1 MTAAVRQEQPV
12 LEVRDLVWAYGAGRS
27 RVEVL
32 HGVTLEVA
40 AGEVVALVG
49 PSGSGK
55 STVCHVV
62 SGLEP
67 LPPHSGDV
75 RVLGEPP
82 AARRDWSRVA
92 VVPQQHG
99 LVPGLPVRDNV
110 ALPALRAGLPSA
122 VVDEVLAALDLAAL
136 ERHEATE
143 TSLGEQQRTAIARAL
158 VLAPR
163 LLVLDEPSG
172 HQDAAHVDLLVAA
185 LRDAAGAGSAV
196 LVATHD
202 DDLIGAADRVVRL
215 ADGRVVAPS

>member
-1 MTAAVRQEQPV
+1 VSATGADAPV
-12 LEVRDLVWAYGAGRS
+12 LEVRGLAWAYGAGRS
-27 RVEVL
+27 RVQVL
-32 HGVTLEVA
+32 HGVSLDVA

-67 LPPHSGDV
+67 LPPGV
-75 RVLGEPP
+75 GEVAVLGEPP
-82 AARRDWSRVA
+82 AGHRDWSRVA

-99 LVPGLPVRDNV
+99 LVPGLSVRDNV
-110 ALPALRAGLPSA
+110 ALPALRAGLPAA
-122 VVDEVLAALDLAAL
+122 VVDAALAALDLTAL
-136 ERHEATE
+136 ARHEVTA

-158 VLAPR
+158 VLSPR

-185 LRDAAGAGSAV
+185 LRGAAGAGTAV

-202 DDLIGAADRVVRL
+202 DDLIEAADRVVRL
-215 ADGRVVAPS
+215 ADGRVVAG